1 MVFCLR
7 NSWYVWN
14 RVRLLLFLFLAAICF
29 CFLGFLGNVLLIFY
43 MIPSAPNFCC
53 YVWRSLG
60 MGCVLV
66 DGLVFSFC
74 MGKAGGVLHFP
85 WVLVKGKSC
94 MVSCYFLWV
103 AQQDTLVLYDFNFDL
118 WGFAHRNLWS
128 LKAWVYFLFSSK
140 WSNMKIEGFKSG
152 LDGGTFI
159 PLHCFPLHSKVF
171 FGKYLWYFV
180 V

>member
-74 MGKAGGVLHFP
+74 MGNRRSLAFSMGSSKREIL
-85 WVLVKGKSC
+85 
-94 MVSCYFLWV
+94 
-103 AQQDTLVLYDFNFDL
+103 
-118 WGFAHRNLWS
+118 NLWS